1 MRESSA
7 IQNLANYAAPQLRKR
22 IPVTGTNWPT
32 AKARYQR
39 VLGQLA
45 TLRHDNV
52 EAVHEVHFDPPK
64 DCYLVCERLEGDALS
79 AVIERERRLPL
90 ETVRSITRQIANAL
104 MAAHHLGVMHGNLSP
119 QAIVVQRSESSAAE
133 NSLRIKVCD
142 FGMGKAL
149 GPELFGALGYLAP
162 EQVDPKEPR
171 PEPTPLSDQ
180 FALAVIAFELLA
192 GRRAFSGETL
202 EEITPKLLRQ
212 DPIHFQ
218 IPGISRKES
227 ARIISGLHKALSRLP
242 SERYVNLTEFVAA
255 LEPPTK
261 NKGSRSSVLDQ
272 SRFAADHQAPIK
284 IEASVAQALAVAARQ
299 FPGPLDPPRPMHDV
313 PTLTTVHLGGQHSAH
328 QAATQPMMPRL
339 EFQFNVQTTVAN
351 RNDSHLNIIMPPPP
365 SAKPM
370 QHPGMRLRRYLLAAL
385 IGALVAAGSLM
396 ASMHPFFASHPRD
409 IRPEPTPDPPSAL
422 QSVVEPMPLPTVTP
436 VPSSPPQPTIK
447 LGPRHKPPPK
457 PKRPKFALECTP
469 THKLGA
475 ALSQH
480 ISACSSNISEN
491 FRDTVLVLPVALAQ
505 DGHPMLGMNDEPQG
519 PPALIKCLRD
529 FVASSHK
536 SVLGTLPRTGLVL
549 HCTLQ

>member
-64 DCYLVCERLEGDALS
+64 ECYLVCERLEGAALS
-79 AVIERERRLPL
+79 EVIARERRLPL
-90 ETVRSITRQIANAL
+90 ETVRSITRQIADAL
-104 MAAHHLGVMHGNLSP
+104 TAAHHLGVMHGNLSP
-119 QAIVVQRSESSAAE
+119 QAIVVQRSESRAGE
-133 NSLRIKVCD
+133 DSLRIKVCD
-142 FGMGKAL
+142 FGLGKAL

-227 ARIISGLHKALSRLP
+227 SRIISGLHKALSRLP
-242 SERYVNLTEFVAA
+242 SERYVNLAEFVAA
-255 LEPPTK
+255 LEPPPK
-261 NKGSRSSVLDQ
+261 NNRSRGSVLDPT
-272 SRFAADHQAPIK
+272 RFAAEHQAPLK
-284 IEASVAQALAVAARQ
+284 IEASMAQALAVAARQ
-299 FPGPLDPPRPMHDV
+299 FPGPLDPVRPGNDV
-313 PTLTTVHLGGQHSAH
+313 PTLTMVHLGGPQSAH
-328 QAATQPMMPRL
+328 QAATQPMIPRL

-370 QHPGMRLRRYLLAAL
+370 RHPGMRLRRYLLAAL
-385 IGALVAAGSLM
+385 IGALVAAGSLL
-396 ASMHPFFASHPRD
+396 ASMHPFFAGHPRET
-409 IRPEPTPDPPSAL
+409 RPELPPETPPAP
-422 QSVVEPMPLPTVTP
+422 QPEVEPMLVPQGNP
-436 VPSSPPQPTIK
+436 VPSSPTPPAIK
-447 LGPRHKPPPK
+447 PGGRRKQPPK
-457 PKRPKFALECTP
+457 PKHPKFALQCTP
-469 THKLGA
+469 THKLGT

-480 ISACSSNISEN
+480 ISACSNAISEN
-491 FRDTVLVLPVALAQ
+491 SRGTVLVLPVALAQ
-505 DGHPMLGMNDEPQG
+505 DGHPVLGMNDEPQG
-519 PPALIKCLRD
+519 PPGLIKCLRD

-536 SVLGTLPRTGLVL
+536 AALGTLPRAGLVL
-549 HCTLQ
+549 FCTIQ

>member
-7 IQNLANYAAPQLRKR
+7 IQSLADYAAPQLRKR

-45 TLRHDNV
+45 ALRHDNV

-79 AVIERERRLPL
+79 EVIARERRLPL

-104 MAAHHLGVMHGNLSP
+104 TAAHHQGVMHGNLSP
-119 QAIVVQRSESSAAE
+119 QAIVVQRPEPGAGE
-133 NSLRIKVCD
+133 DSLRIKVCD
-142 FGMGKAL
+142 FGLGKAL

-227 ARIISGLHKALSRLP
+227 ARIIAGLHKALSRLP
-242 SERYVNLTEFVAA
+242 SERYVSLAEFVAA
-255 LEPPTK
+255 LE
-261 NKGSRSSVLDQ
+261 SRPQNNNRSRGSVLDPT
-272 SRFAADHQAPIK
+272 RFAAEHRAPLK
-284 IEASVAQALAVAARQ
+284 IEASMAQALAVAARQ
-299 FPGPLDPPRPMHDV
+299 FPGPLEPARPGQDV
-313 PTLTTVHLGGQHSAH
+313 PTLTMVHLGGPQGAH

-351 RNDSHLNIIMPPPP
+351 RNDSHLNIVMPQPP
-365 SAKPM
+365 SGKHAR
-370 QHPGMRLRRYLLAAL
+370 HPDMRMRRYLLAAL
-385 IGALVAAGSLM
+385 IGAAIAIGVLLLSL
-396 ASMHPFFASHPRD
+396 HPFFAGRLRETRLETIHETPPILVTEPD
-409 IRPEPTPDPPSAL
+409 QPPEPKDIPSTPT
-422 QSVVEPMPLPTVTP
+422 MPLP
-436 VPSSPPQPTIK
+436 PPKTEV
-447 LGPRHKPPPK
+447 RRKPPSK
-457 PKRPKFALECTP
+457 PKRPKFALQCTP
-469 THKLGA
+469 THKIGTV
-475 ALSQH
+475 LSQN
-480 ISACSSNISEN
+480 ISACSNTLSEN
-491 FRDTVLVLPVALAQ
+491 SRGTVLVLPLSPEG
-505 DGHPMLGMNDEPQG
+505 GHPKLSMNDAPQG
-519 PPALIKCLRD
+519 PADLINCLRNL
-529 FVASSHK
+529 VASSRK
-536 SVLGTLPRTGLVL
+536 AELGTLPRTGLVL
-549 HCTLQ
+549 HCSIQ